1 MPNQRRPPAKK
12 YKLASH
18 QELPYAWDFPADNR
32 SLRILVGTG
41 DRIVNPLEI
50 GALVPFRFSVRSL
63 CRQISSFHSLTDA
76 VTCILQ
82 FQGHTRTL
90 SIDVR
95 AESTAQVIA
104 FSNYAEEASV
114 FKLQRRNTDATSRPG
129 SVMSNRDVV
138 FEEVDVDN
146 VTTFSFSLNL
156 EGIGMSVVN
165 KSMQELVYASFR
177 GLTAKYSDSTT
188 NVAYELGIK
197 WIQIDNQLF
206 GGIFPILLYPSVI
219 PKDGKELEVHPSLQ
233 ASAIILKDR
242 G

>member
-1 MPNQRRPPAKK
+1 
-12 YKLASH
+12 
-18 QELPYAWDFPADNR
+18 
-32 SLRILVGTG
+32 
-41 DRIVNPLEI
+41 
-50 GALVPFRFSVRSL
+50 
-63 CRQISSFHSLTDA
+63 
-76 VTCILQ
+76 
-82 FQGHTRTL
+82 
-90 SIDVR
+90 
-95 AESTAQVIA
+95 
-104 FSNYAEEASV
+104 
-114 FKLQRRNTDATSRPG
+114 
-129 SVMSNRDVV
+129 MSNRDVV

-242 G
+242 GEFFDLSLSPHRRSRLTGVVRWLPSS

>member
-1 MPNQRRPPAKK
+1 
-12 YKLASH
+12 
-18 QELPYAWDFPADNR
+18 
-32 SLRILVGTG
+32 
-41 DRIVNPLEI
+41 
-50 GALVPFRFSVRSL
+50 
-63 CRQISSFHSLTDA
+63 
-76 VTCILQ
+76 
-82 FQGHTRTL
+82 
-90 SIDVR
+90 
-95 AESTAQVIA
+95 
-104 FSNYAEEASV
+104 
-114 FKLQRRNTDATSRPG
+114 
-129 SVMSNRDVV
+129 MSNRDVV

-177 GLTAKYSDSTT
+177 GLSAKYSDSTT

-242 G
+242 GKPCFLLEC